1 MWFFQKVGITLVLS
15 YLSLV
20 LSKPPKSNICTIYGT
35 FWAFLTRRDF
45 FQKSGFVNFTSF
57 MASNFMQKIKLIYQ
71 FQDLTLPTDKRT
83 ELNLEKLL
91 LTRVSKNIKNTPGI
105 SRPQMQAINIL
116 TNEIFNN
123 AILLQCEY
131 GHVGFCRNCFV
142 KI

>member
-1 MWFFQKVGITLVLS
+1 
-15 YLSLV
+15 
-20 LSKPPKSNICTIYGT
+20 
-35 FWAFLTRRDF
+35 
-45 FQKSGFVNFTSF
+45 

-71 FQDLTLPTDKRT
+71 FQDLTLQTEKRT
-83 ELNLEKLL
+83 ELNLERLL
-91 LTRVSKNIKNTPGI
+91 LTRVSKNINTPGI